1 MAIFSSKGQ
10 TQAVTVSVH
19 PRTTKVVV
27 QQGAASNVLVGY
39 VRVQVHRATE
49 MSSLTVQ
56 FAGTQRLDMRVG
68 QGPSSSQYSIRT
80 SCADLVH
87 TVATNT
93 TSTDSLAAAMLAE
106 LSRVRSGRRSD
117 VTSPPEFKS
126 YAEEETHGALS
137 LTSFSSNSTNSVELR
152 EGEYRFVFELEL
164 PPRLPSSVKSALG
177 RVEYHVG
184 AVLRR
189 PTLFQSTV
197 EAPHVSVQVV
207 QAPPLHPGSHLLHGH
222 ASFAALASSPLSFD
236 TQVREGWRVFVSSP
250 SSQALFVGAP
260 LKLHVYLAREGSGNQ
275 QLELTEFGVTLHET
289 ITHMIPGSAAQQTTE
304 RVVTTSSL
312 CPLTSDKQRDA
323 GHVLDAQTIDALGES
338 FDELPSTGAL
348 TLWLPQTGP
357 QAVHPT
363 AISRMFAVAHR
374 LTITVRVC
382 EVGGYPS
389 RVSFATRVLV
399 LPEALAPG
407 DQLAAPLPCYSRVNG
422 DVVLESAARPDSA
435 LSMNPP
441 AYASLSNL

>member
-1 MAIFSSKGQ
+1 A
-10 TQAVTVSVH
+10 
-19 PRTTKVVV
+19 
-27 QQGAASNVLVGY
+27 
-39 VRVQVHRATE
+39 
-49 MSSLTVQ
+49 
-56 FAGTQRLDMRVG
+56 
-68 QGPSSSQYSIRT
+68 
-80 SCADLVH
+80 
-87 TVATNT
+87 
-93 TSTDSLAAAMLAE
+93 
-106 LSRVRSGRRSD
+106 
-117 VTSPPEFKS
+117 
-126 YAEEETHGALS
+126 
-137 LTSFSSNSTNSVELR
+137 
-152 EGEYRFVFELEL
+152 
-164 PPRLPSSVKSALG
+164 
-177 RVEYHVG
+177 HVD
-184 AVLRR
+184 
-189 PTLFQSTV
+189 
-197 EAPHVSVQVV
+197 VQVV
-207 QAPPLHPGSHLLHGH
+207 QAPPLHPGSHLLFGH
-222 ASFAALASSPLSFD
+222 ASFAALASTSLSFD
-236 TQVREGWRVFVSSP
+236 ARVREGWRVFVSSP

-260 LKLHVYLAREGSGNQ
+260 LKLYVYLTREGSDK

-304 RVVTTSSL
+304 RVLTTSSL

-338 FDELPSTGAL
+338 FNELPSTGAL

-363 AISRMFAVAHR
+363 AVSRMFAVAHR

-435 LSMNPP
+435 ISVNPP
-441 AYASLSNL
+441 AYATLSNL

>member
-1 MAIFSSKGQ
+1 MAIFSNKGH
-10 TQAVTVSVH
+10 TSAVTVSVH

-27 QQGAASNVLVGY
+27 QQGEASNVLVGY
-39 VRVQVHRATE
+39 VRVQVHRAIE
-49 MSSLTVQ
+49 MSSLVVQ
-56 FAGTQRLDMRVG
+56 FVGTQQLDMRVG
-68 QGPSSSQYSIRT
+68 QGPSSSQYSIRAP
-80 SCADLVH
+80 CADLTH
-87 TVATNT
+87 TIATNT
-93 TSTDSLAAAMLAE
+93 TSSDSVAAAMLAS
-106 LSRVRSGRRSD
+106 LSRVRSGGRSD
-117 VTSPPEFKS
+117 ITSPPSFKS
-126 YAEEETHGALS
+126 YAEEETHSALS
-137 LTSFSSNSTNSVELR
+137 LSSFSSTSASSVELR

-164 PPRLPSSVKSALG
+164 PPRLPSSVKSELG
-177 RVEYHVG
+177 GVEYHVG

-189 PTLFQSTV
+189 PTLFQNTV
-197 EAPHVSVQVV
+197 EAHVEVQVV
-207 QAPPLHPGSHLLHGH
+207 QAPPLHPGSHLLFGH
-222 ASFAALASSPLSFD
+222 ASFAALASTSLSFD
-236 TQVREGWRVFVSSP
+236 ARVREGWRVFVSSP

-260 LKLHVYLAREGSGNQ
+260 LKLYVYLTREGSDK

-304 RVVTTSSL
+304 RVLTTSSL

-338 FDELPSTGAL
+338 FNELPSTGAL

-363 AISRMFAVAHR
+363 AVSRMFAVAHR

-435 LSMNPP
+435 ISANPP
-441 AYASLSNL
+441 AYATLSNL